1 MSGILYYR
9 KGWAPYN
16 ETYYFTRFEKD
27 GTMVEGPTYQCY
39 DSDEDGEIGAYS
51 RVVSMGKNQ

>member
-27 GTMVEGPTYQCY
+27 GTMVEGPIYRCY

-51 RVVSMGKNQ
+51 RVVSMEKNQ